1 VVSHHD
7 SLDSNQSQSSS
18 RVPWRRFGWI
28 HTDRVFGNSERWKLS
43 GSVAVFDDV
52 VFSLYG
58 QRWTHK
64 YLQKAADES
73 VI

>member
-1 VVSHHD
+1 MAVFGSSLLRKRKQGGVVSHHD

-28 HTDRVFGNSERWKLS
+28 LTDRVFGNSERWKLS

-52 VFSLYG
+52 VFSL
-58 QRWTHK
+58 
-64 YLQKAADES
+64 
-73 VI
+73 